1 MLEAKGRVHLQLPCE
16 QWVKEALAAPGLTP
30 APLKPEIALDST
42 RLPEEFHG
50 DPADRIIVATA
61 GRMKTRLATRDE
73 KVIRYGQQQHIM
85 LC

>member
-16 QWVKEALAAPGLTP
+16 QWVKEALATPRLTP
-30 APLKPEIALDST
+30 TPLTPEIALDST
-42 RLPEEFHG
+42 RLPGEFHG

-61 GRMKTRLATRDE
+61 GMKTRPATRDE
-73 KVIRYGQQQHIM
+73 RVIRYGKQRHIM